1 MRLRKVDGIGKM
13 IIDGYMAEP
22 YLTRGITIHRNHKG
36 ERLSIA
42 PGSFLEWLYRDMSR
56 EIYVQKSTQ
65 SGISEYLIVRA
76 FTRAER
82 GRSVFYVL
90 PTYELKN
97 QFVKERVDK
106 SLVYSEHYR
115 KITKESD
122 RRFAESM
129 SLKQLKRGVIAFV
142 GSNTTNA
149 FLSFPADDVII
160 DELDRCNK
168 NNIIMAPERQAA
180 SLDKTTLKVSNPTIL
195 NFGIDYDYKKS
206 DKKKWMVKHE
216 CGGWIHPEFF
226 EHVVEQI
233 GDNEYIIRDNQYNRY
248 TDRDILP
255 ICQYCGKPFNR
266 YSAGEWIAEE
276 PERSISGYK
285 ISKMFSSTVLMRELV
300 ETFNEA
306 LLSPTKLQR
315 FYNADLGEA
324 FNAAG
329 AKITRET
336 LEDCVD
342 SEHMMPASSKGLC
355 VMGID
360 VGERLHVRI
369 DELLHDGR
377 SLAVYIG
384 AVRDY
389 EDIVELVKAYRV
401 RLFVVDGLPETRLS
415 KKLVGSLPRGFMA
428 FYGEVKDDV
437 INPRKRMLTVDRTQ
451 ALDAVKESYLLRQ
464 TILPANAREIP
475 EFYDH
480 MEASTRVY
488 DEDRGKYVWVEGNNP
503 DHFFHAEAYV
513 KYARKLYLLLS
524 KR

>member
-1 MRLRKVDGIGKM
+1 MPLLNTIAIERQITDRIVR
-13 IIDGYMAEP
+13 EP
-22 YLTRGITIHRNHKG
+22 YLFRGVGVHRTHRG
-36 ERLSIA
+36 ERLNIA
-42 PGSFLEWLYRDMSR
+42 SGSFLDWIYRDMSR
-56 EIYVQKSTQ
+56 QIIVQKSTQ

-76 FTRAER
+76 FTRAEA
-82 GRSVFYVL
+82 GMSVFYVL

-115 KITKESD
+115 KVTKESD
-122 RRFAESM
+122 KKFSESM
-129 SLKQLKRGVIAFV
+129 SMKQLKRGVIAFV

-168 NNIIMAPERQAA
+168 DNIVMAPERQAA
-180 SLDKTTLKVSNPTIL
+180 SRDKTTLKVSNPTIL

-206 DKKKWMVKHE
+206 DRKKWAVKHE
-216 CGGWIHPEFF
+216 CGEWIFPEFF
-226 EHVVEQI
+226 QHVVEQV
-233 GDNEYIIRDNQYNRY
+233 GDNDYVIRDKRY
-248 TDRDILP
+248 DRYSGRDISP
-255 ICQYCGKPFNR
+255 ICHHCGKEFNR
-266 YSAGEWIAEE
+266 YMAGEWVPEE
-276 PERSISGYK
+276 PGRELSGYK
-285 ISKMFSSTVLMRELV
+285 ISKVFSSTVLVRELV

-329 AKITRET
+329 AKITRNVLDECI
-336 LEDCVD
+336 DPD
-342 SEHMMPASSKGLC
+342 YMMPASSKGIC

-369 DELLHDGR
+369 DELTHDGH

-384 AVRDY
+384 AVREY
-389 EDIVELVKAYRV
+389 EDIVELQKAYRV

-415 KKLVGSLPRGFMA
+415 KRLVGSLPRGFMA
-428 FYGEVKDDV
+428 FYGKVKDDI
-437 INPRKRMLTVDRTQ
+437 INPTKRMLTVERTQ

-464 TILPANAREIP
+464 TVLPANARDIP

-488 DEDRGKYVWVEGNNP
+488 DEDRGEYVWVEGNNP